1 MDELT
6 SVPYVVYE
14 SSQARLERL
23 IKKLIIALVI
33 SIIVTLVSNV
43 AWMIMWNQYEYV
55 SEETV
60 RTYVQDGEGV
70 NIIGSSNEVNSNGP
84 VGNIQTQDEIQ
95 KKEK

>member
-70 NIIGSSNEVNSNGP
+70 NIIGSSNEVNSNGSI
-84 VGNIQTQDEIQ
+84 GNIQAQDEIQ
-95 KKEK
+95 KEEK